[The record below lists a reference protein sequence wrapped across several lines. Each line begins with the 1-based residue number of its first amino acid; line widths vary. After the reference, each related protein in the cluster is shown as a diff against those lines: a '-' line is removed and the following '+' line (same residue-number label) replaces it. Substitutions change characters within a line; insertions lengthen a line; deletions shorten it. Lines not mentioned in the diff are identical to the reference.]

1 MNIGE
6 LLSTLFTK
14 ENMTSGGMILLLAMT
29 LVEVSPVKV
38 NPLGWLAK
46 KIGRAINGEIIGK
59 VDILDKEVRAI
70 REDVAE
76 QDAVNR
82 RIRILRFGDEVRHG
96 DRHSHEHFKQILQD
110 IDRYER
116 YCKSHSDFENNA
128 TGLTIERIKAVYSKC
143 QQDNDFI

>member
-14 ENMTSGGMILLLAMT
+14 ENMTSGGMILLLVMT
-29 LVEVSPVKV
+29 VVEVSPVKV
-38 NPLGWLAK
+38 NPWGWMAK
-46 KIGRAINGEIIGK
+46 KIGRAINGEIISK
-59 VDILDKEVRAI
+59 VDILDKEMRAI
-70 REDVAE
+70 REDVNE
-76 QDAVNR
+76 QDIVNR

-110 IDRYER
+110 IDRYEL